1 MANAVQATGRE
12 DTERRIL
19 LRFMRY
25 DLPIQ
30 PASLVRGSSRRIK
43 IVRFRPADIRLINRR
58 TRLSP
63 WRLLCILNYWLKPP
77 NAKTIKTGT

>member
-19 LRFMRY
+19 LFFMRY

-63 WRLLCILNYWLKPP
+63 WRLLCIPNYWPKPP